1 MEQDRKFIVSSDR
14 LMELA
19 MNLIALVHSHEA
31 ICRWLGPYDEGEADD
46 YVPSYYRKY
55 YEENLSY
62 LLLTLASLIRTLDD
76 QKNICDGMGWGYEL
90 AQIYRGKEWKD
101 EDNLRKVL
109 NFIIH
114 AEEVITR
121 PELETRQHE
130 AYGMII
136 TNQTRHQGK
145 SIIVTGKERGSGPFV
160 HMIINLQP
168 FVDAVFR
175 VVESQRAIDSE

>member
-46 YVPSYYRKY
+46 YVRSYYRKY

-76 QKNICDGMGWGYEL
+76 QKNICDGMEWGYEL
-90 AQIYRGKEWKD
+90 AQIYRGK
-101 EDNLRKVL
+101 N
-109 NFIIH
+109 
-114 AEEVITR
+114 
-121 PELETRQHE
+121 
-130 AYGMII
+130 
-136 TNQTRHQGK
+136 GK
-145 SIIVTGKERGSGPFV
+145 TKTIFV
-160 HMIINLQP
+160 KY
-168 FVDAVFR
+168 
-175 VVESQRAIDSE
+175 